1 MRAGARLALLTVQIG
16 RLEIKDTRETPL
28 GRLVHQQYLHPLTL
42 DQTLRVR
49 ENSEDHVLNGAL
61 LLEDHT
67 RQVKQNLVPLDLQL
81 RLLVEMR
88 IAQTNTAELQVTR
101 EYLLILLGKR
111 SVATFVN
118 HLSDPNDIPV
128 DVLNRHAE

>member
-16 RLEIKDTRETPL
+16 RLEIKDTRKTPL

-67 RQVKQNLVPLDLQL
+67 RQVKQNLVPFDLQL

-88 IAQTNTAELQVTR
+88 IAQSNTAELQVTR